1 MSGKGLIAAFLEK
14 TMTSSLISKVKSQ
27 GKYIKTFLQT
37 KEDHAPFTGIPRIF
51 RFLFTDCPLI
61 IKIKYVNK
69 QDDNSKKETAHIS
82 RHVFP
87 GIQHLAGY
95 TIPVFMTRHPAIM
108 SQVCC

>member
-1 MSGKGLIAAFLEK
+1 LIAAFLE
-14 TMTSSLISKVKSQ
+14 TSAFFPDFKVRKPGETHKNISSN
-27 GKYIKTFLQT
+27 
-37 KEDHAPFTGIPRIF
+37 KEDHGPFTGIPRIF
-51 RFLFTDCPLI
+51 KFIFTDCPLI

-108 SQVCC
+108 QQGCC